1 VGVEDARGEEEGEG
15 EGWKGRVETGGEGDC
30 VVVGVDEGDGCCFLI
45 GFAFVFDG
53 SVC

>member
-1 VGVEDARGEEEGEG
+1 MGVEDARREEEGEG
-15 EGWKGRVETGGEGDC
+15 ERWKESVEMGGGGDC